1 MRRVPEAD
9 TPANRSCVT
18 FATCGTL
25 FHLFSL
31 CSTIVWHVCRLALS
45 LLLTLAGSMMHLL
58 YVTVAFV
65 GFQHLPAI
73 ESDTLAVLPAIVV
86 GFPVQSFHLLSVD
99 NYTANQDR

>member
-1 MRRVPEAD
+1 
-9 TPANRSCVT
+9 
-18 FATCGTL
+18 
-25 FHLFSL
+25 
-31 CSTIVWHVCRLALS
+31 
-45 LLLTLAGSMMHLL
+45 MMHLL